1 MYRKVNYQLERQ
13 PYVSP
18 SSPASLLL
26 AFHSSFSLSVNTT
39 SVDHEKAKK
48 AKKELISTRDELN
61 GSWVMDA
68 LIHETNLARLT
79 IEEFFIELHPLSKPQ
94 QNVIKANNVDST
106 AKKTHNTVQ
115 HEREMNP
122 IIVKLN
128 CILRFFS
135 ARFLLACSLCR
146 FLDGW
151 FMYHVILFSPFMC
164 NIHHEEWENLDSIL
178 WFQKLCNHRVLLL
191 PCKAFPFLRIIEI
204 AKKEGII
211 QSYDNKRPNKRDP
224 LTETGARYDEIFELD
239 CLSLSHSDE
248 IEFVLCAVHEDE
260 RWWLDVDTGQVRTSC
275 CLEWKIYRMADSC
288 KWNVKRK
295 FSAFSKS
302 RPILYVWV

>member
-1 MYRKVNYQLERQ
+1 M
-13 PYVSP
+13 
-18 SSPASLLL
+18 SLPRHQRHCCLH
-26 AFHSSFSLSVNTT
+26 FTPHSLCEHDIGRPWES
-39 SVDHEKAKK
+39 EKGQKR
-48 AKKELISTRDELN
+48 ELISTRVELN

-128 CILRFFS
+128 CILRFFFQLDSFLHAHS
-135 ARFLLACSLCR
+135 AG

-178 WFQKLCNHRVLLL
+178 WFQKTV
-191 PCKAFPFLRIIEI
+191 
-204 AKKEGII
+204 
-211 QSYDNKRPNKRDP
+211 
-224 LTETGARYDEIFELD
+224 
-239 CLSLSHSDE
+239 
-248 IEFVLCAVHEDE
+248 
-260 RWWLDVDTGQVRTSC
+260 
-275 CLEWKIYRMADSC
+275 
-288 KWNVKRK
+288 
-295 FSAFSKS
+295 
-302 RPILYVWV
+302 